1 MNKSFFLRE
10 FQDTKGVKR
19 IRRSKD
25 EQHNGKKGQK
35 YKQWLHNIHI
45 KLKIE

>member
-1 MNKSFFLRE
+1 MEANQDLISVMNKSFFLRE

-35 YKQWLHNIHI
+35 YKQ
-45 KLKIE
+45 